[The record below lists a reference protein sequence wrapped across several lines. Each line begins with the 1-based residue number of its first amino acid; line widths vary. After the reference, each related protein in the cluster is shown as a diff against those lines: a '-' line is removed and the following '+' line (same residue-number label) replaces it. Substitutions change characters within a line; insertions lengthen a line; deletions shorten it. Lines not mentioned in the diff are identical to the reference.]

1 MLSVNAAKL
10 GPHLKRRGF
19 TAILAALLV
28 LMQYPLW
35 LGEGGW
41 LAVRQGTHKVAT
53 QELLNQR
60 LRERNETLQ
69 AEVSDLKQGR
79 EAIEERARSELG
91 MIAPDETFIR
101 VLASPSM
108 GNNVTNPAES
118 GADGSDTKKTLTPIT
133 GKNHE

>member
-1 MLSVNAAKL
+1 MHSASAAKSSR
-10 GPHLKRRGF
+10 LKRQGL
-19 TAILAALLV
+19 TGILAALLV

-41 LAVRQGTHKVAT
+41 LAVRQGNKNVKT
-53 QELLNQR
+53 QQTLNQR
-60 LRERNETLQ
+60 LRERNETLL

-101 VLASPSM
+101 VLASPVRVNTVPPSTA
-108 GNNVTNPAES
+108 VKRSDPVAE
-118 GADGSDTKKTLTPIT
+118 KMP
-133 GKNHE
+133 

>member
-1 MLSVNAAKL
+1 MLSANVAKL
-10 GPHLKRRGF
+10 AARFKRQGF
-19 TAILAALLV
+19 AGILGVLLV

-41 LAVRQGTHKVAT
+41 LAVRQGAKKLET
-53 QELLNQR
+53 QERLNQR

-91 MIAPDETFIR
+91 MIAPDETFVR
-101 VLASPSM
+101 VLAGPLA
-108 GNNVTNPAES
+108 GPHA
-118 GADGSDTKKTLTPIT
+118 ALPIT
-133 GKNHE
+133 EK

>member
-1 MLSVNAAKL
+1 MQQIIPDAMLFASAAKFAERMK
-10 GPHLKRRGF
+10 GQGF
-19 TAILAALLV
+19 SIILAALIL

-41 LAVRQGTHKVAT
+41 LRVRAGANKVET
-53 QELLNQR
+53 QEGLNER
-60 LRERNETLQ
+60 LRDRNEILL

-101 VLASPSM
+101 V
-108 GNNVTNPAES
+108 VPAN
-118 GADGSDTKKTLTPIT
+118 KV
-133 GKNHE
+133 GKNNE

>member
-1 MLSVNAAKL
+1 MHSASAAKASR
-10 GPHLKRRGF
+10 LKRLGL
-19 TAILAALLV
+19 TGILAALLL

-41 LAVRQGTHKVAT
+41 LAVRQGNKNLNT
-53 QELLNQR
+53 QQILNHR
-60 LRERNETLQ
+60 LRERNETLL

-101 VLASPSM
+101 VLTSQLGVNAA
-108 GNNVTNPAES
+108 PA
-118 GADGSDTKKTLTPIT
+118 TKKLYDSG
-133 GKNHE
+133 GKMP

>member
-1 MLSVNAAKL
+1 MHSTSAAKSSR
-10 GPHLKRRGF
+10 LKRQGL
-19 TAILAALLV
+19 TGILAALLV

-41 LAVRQGTHKVAT
+41 LAVRQGNKNVKT
-53 QELLNQR
+53 QQTLNQR
-60 LRERNETLQ
+60 LRERNETLL

-101 VLASPSM
+101 VLASPVRVNAVSPSTA
-108 GNNVTNPAES
+108 VKRSDPVAE
-118 GADGSDTKKTLTPIT
+118 KMP
-133 GKNHE
+133 

>member
-1 MLSVNAAKL
+1 MLSANAAKL
-10 GPHLKRRGF
+10 FPRLKRQGF
-19 TAILAALLV
+19 TAILAALLM

-41 LAVRQGTHKVAT
+41 LVVRQGSHKLVT

-101 VLASPSM
+101 VLS
-108 GNNVTNPAES
+108 NPAMENNMANPVES
-118 GADGSDTKKTLTPIT
+118 SAGGSDSKKILTPIT
-133 GKNHE
+133 GKKP